1 MEQLKVAAPRNIYLI
16 SLVKLAATR
25 RETQTRRTKHK
36 PYGEK
41 KNNGRSDAA
50 TTRSVSDTSRK
61 YIVINFK
68 VFVVYH
74 TAVLNAL
81 MRRHLFS
88 V

>member
-1 MEQLKVAAPRNIYLI
+1 VEQLKVAAPRNIYLI
-16 SLVKLAATR
+16 SLVKLAAAR
-25 RETQTRRTKHK
+25 RETQTRRTNNK

-41 KNNGRSDAA
+41 KNYGRSDAA

-61 YIVINFK
+61 YSVIHFE